1 MSSLSPRKSIFWLF
15 DVSSFLFDT
24 GAHSAVTTPAQRKMA
39 SWTPSFEFAEWDLV
53 AREHRVRAAGARIL
67 HLFGQVLKF
76 DGSPVADAAI
86 EIRQHDARGRYPDGD
101 PTAVFL
107 GIGRTT
113 TDFEGRYQFRTILPD
128 ASDQRTA
135 VIDARVT
142 PLSGSILTT
151 QLYLLDHP
159 ANDRDPVYQSLG
171 PAQQAAVSLDPV
183 ERADGELVAGFNFVV

>member
-15 DVSSFLFDT
+15 DVSSLLFDT
-24 GAHSAVTTPAQRKMA
+24 GAQTAVTTPAQRRMA
-39 SWTPSFEFAEWDLV
+39 AWKAGIEHSGWDLL
-53 AREHRVRAAGARIL
+53 AREHRVRASGARIL

-76 DGSPVADAAI
+76 DGNPVDGATI

-101 PTAVFL
+101 PAADFR

-135 VIDARVT
+135 LIDAKVT
-142 PLSGSILTT
+142 PPAGNVLTT

>member
-1 MSSLSPRKSIFWLF
+1 MRP
-15 DVSSFLFDT
+15 DVVLIDVEWHET
-24 GAHSAVTTPAQRKMA
+24 GVEADRDELCT
-39 SWTPSFEFAEWDLV
+39 
-53 AREHRVRAAGARIL
+53 VRCIADGAT
-67 HLFGQVLKF
+67 
-76 DGSPVADAAI
+76 I

-101 PTAVFL
+101 PAADFR

-135 VIDARVT
+135 LIDAKVT
-142 PLSGSILTT
+142 PPAGNVLTT

-159 ANDRDPVYQSLG
+159 ANDRDPVYRSLG
-171 PAQQAAVSLDPV
+171 PARQAAVSLDPV